1 MHTCDMAYNRSSYQY
16 SKNQYCMQQRKITFR
31 LASAEDDGAV
41 RQLFGEL
48 HAFNAALD
56 ERFALA
62 DGWEQILFEHL
73 EHVRRTGY
81 GMTMLA
87 WEDAEPVGL
96 IMMGVHSDSRL
107 FRYRHW
113 AELLAIYAVS
123 AVRKTPVARHLLDA
137 GKAWAHFQG
146 YERVQ
151 LYVTTSNH
159 HARHFYEQAGFRSV
173 QEIWRLELGPGTG
186 DPPLDPAAEAAFARY
201 QELLTTGSSHLL
213 IDRDSSLDTAT

>member
-1 MHTCDMAYNRSSYQY
+1 
-16 SKNQYCMQQRKITFR
+16 MQQRKITFR
-31 LASAEDDGAV
+31 LASADDDGAV

-48 HAFNAALD
+48 HAYNAALD

-62 DGWEQILFEHL
+62 DGWEHILFEHL
-73 EHVRRTGY
+73 DHVRRTGY

-107 FRYRHW
+107 FRHRHW
-113 AELLAIYAVS
+113 AELLAIYVAP
-123 AVRKTPVARHLLDA
+123 AVRKTPVARHLLDS
-137 GKAWAHFQG
+137 GKAWAHSQG

-151 LYVTTSNH
+151 LYVTASNQ
-159 HARHFYEQAGFRSV
+159 HARRFYEQAGFQVV

-186 DPPLDPAAEAAFARY
+186 EPPLDPAAEAAFAHY

-213 IDRDSSLDTAT
+213 IDHDRPPDTST